1 MGSLD
6 KTVYSLASAPRDS
19 SNPICSRIMGLQ
31 DGETAFVSET
41 SENTEI
47 LAKLENLKAEH
58 RDLDYAIAT
67 LGEQAHF
74 DQLQVQRLKKRKL
87 KLKDLIDRL
96 EAGETPDIIA

>member
-1 MGSLD
+1 
-6 KTVYSLASAPRDS
+6 
-19 SNPICSRIMGLQ
+19 MGLQ
-31 DGETAFVSET
+31 DGETAFVSES

-87 KLKDLIDRL
+87 KLKDYIDQI
-96 EAGETPDIIA
+96 EAGEKPDIIA

>member
-1 MGSLD
+1 
-6 KTVYSLASAPRDS
+6 
-19 SNPICSRIMGLQ
+19 MGLR
-31 DGETAFVSET
+31 DGEKSFVSET

>member
-1 MGSLD
+1 M
-6 KTVYSLASAPRDS
+6 A
-19 SNPICSRIMGLQ
+19 
-31 DGETAFVSET
+31 EF
-41 SENTEI
+41 
-47 LAKLENLKAEH
+47 LENNEVLVRLETLKAEH

-96 EAGETPDIIA
+96 EAGERPDIIA

>member
-1 MGSLD
+1 MAG
-6 KTVYSLASAPRDS
+6 
-19 SNPICSRIMGLQ
+19 
-31 DGETAFVSET
+31 F
-41 SENTEI
+41 
-47 LAKLENLKAEH
+47 LENNEVLVRLETLKAEH

-96 EAGETPDIIA
+96 EAGERPDIIA